1 MLKAVQGLIGGV
13 CLLAVMITANAAS
26 WSEIEN
32 KSRRVNG
39 FMPIYVSSNEGRV
52 WLEVNKFEQPFIM
65 YTGLP
70 FGIGSNDI
78 GLDRGQLGE
87 SRLVQFERYGN
98 KIFLKHLNTRYRAD
112 TDNQAEKNS
121 VNEAFASSV
130 LHGFEIDARSGNRYL
145 IDLTAFLQ
153 QDLHGVSERLKATEQ
168 GSFSVDNSR
177 SALVADKVKNFPKNT
192 LFESVLTFKGSGAGN
207 FVKQVVPT
215 PDAITVHQH
224 VSFVALPDDKY
235 QPRVF
240 HPKSGFFELTYAD
253 YASPIDAAIE
263 KKLIYRHRLE
273 RDKDGKIKPIVY
285 YLDPGAPEPVRTAL
299 LEGARWWE
307 QAFAAIGLEGAYEV
321 RDLPEDADPMDVRY
335 NVIQWVHRATR
346 GWSYGMAMSDPRTGE
361 IIKGHVTLG
370 SLRVRQDLLIAN
382 ALTGVYGKEGD
393 KQAAM
398 DMALARI
405 RQLSAHEVGHTL
417 GIAHNFAAS
426 PSNRASVMDYPH
438 PLVTLEG
445 DTVDGKKV
453 SLKNA
458 YAENI
463 GKWDIEAVRYGY
475 TEFGPE
481 LEQEQEV
488 EALRNIVREA
498 SAKGL
503 MFISD
508 PDARPASGAH
518 PSAHLWDNGQNPA
531 AELARVLE
539 VRQVALG
546 KFGHNNL
553 ADGVPYSE
561 LAETLVPLY
570 LFHRYQVE
578 AAVKLV
584 GGVNYEYSVKG
595 DTYRPVRP
603 VEEGLQKQAIG
614 VLLSTLAAEQLMIP
628 DSLLQVIP
636 PKAYGYYKNRESFN
650 GYTGLTL
657 DPVSMA
663 EVSAKHTLQLLLNP
677 QRLARLLQQKG
688 QAAELPGVEEVV
700 TQLLTTTLRS
710 PEQVGL
716 NGLIQQRV
724 DYLTVMQLLTVASDK
739 NASPEVRAH
748 LHHEI
753 GKLDGWLTT
762 QSKRNS
768 VRYAWLKD
776 LVVQYLNGGFVPNE
790 EAQSLPIPPGSPIGS
805 Y

>member
-26 WSEIEN
+26 WSEIES

-39 FMPIYVSSNEGRV
+39 FMPIYLSTNEGKV
-52 WLEVNKFEQPFIM
+52 WLEVSKFEQPFIM

-70 FGIGSNDI
+70 YGIGSNDI
-78 GLDRGQLGE
+78 GLDRGQLGQ

-98 KIFLKHLNTRYRAD
+98 KIFLKQLNTRYRAD

-130 LHGFEIDARSGNRYL
+130 LHGFEVEARSGSRYL
-145 IDLTAFLQ
+145 IDMTPFVQ
-153 QDLHGVSERLKATEQ
+153 QDLHGVSERLKATNQ
-168 GSFSVDNSR
+168 GSFSIDPSR
-177 SALVADKVKNFPKNT
+177 SALVVDKVKNFPKNI
-192 LFESVLTFKGSGAGN
+192 LFESILTFKGNGAGEY
-207 FVKQVVPT
+207 VKQVVPS
-215 PDAITVHQH
+215 PSAITVQQH
-224 VSFVALPDDKY
+224 VSFVALPDDNY

-253 YASPIDAAIE
+253 YASPIEQPIE
-263 KKLIYRHRLE
+263 KKLIYRHRIE
-273 RDKDGKIKPIVY
+273 RDKDGNIKPIVY

-321 RDLPEDADPMDVRY
+321 RDLPADADPMDVRY

-346 GWSYGMAMSDPRTGE
+346 GWSYGMAMADPRTGE

-382 ALTGVYGKEGD
+382 ALTGVYGKDGD

-438 PLVTLEG
+438 PLVTLDG
-445 DTVDGKKV
+445 DNI

-458 YAENI
+458 YAEGI
-463 GKWDIEAVRYGY
+463 GKWDVEAVRYGY
-475 TEFGPE
+475 TEFETE
-481 LEQEQEV
+481 LEPEQEA
-488 EALRNIVREA
+488 EALRKIVRDY

-508 PDARPASGAH
+508 ADARPASGAH
-518 PSAHLWDNGQNPA
+518 PSAHLWDNAQNSA

-539 VRQVALG
+539 VRKVALA

-553 ADGVPYSE
+553 ADGIPYSE

-584 GGVNYEYSVKG
+584 GGINYEYSVKG
-595 DTYRPVRP
+595 DTYRPIRA
-603 VEEGLQKQAIG
+603 VEDGLQRQAIAA
-614 VLLSTLAAEQLMIP
+614 LLSTLTVDQLTVP
-628 DSLLQVIP
+628 ASVLEVIP

-663 EVSAKHTLQLLLNP
+663 EASAKHTLQLLLNP
-677 QRLARLLQQKG
+677 ERLARLLQQKA
-688 QAAELPGVEEVV
+688 QTPELPGLEETV
-700 TQLLTTTLRS
+700 TQLLATTLRS
-710 PEQVGL
+710 PEQAGL
-716 NGLIQQRV
+716 NGLVQQRV
-724 DYLTVMQLLTVASDK
+724 DYLTVMQLLTVASNHK
-739 NASPEVRAH
+739 ASPEVRAH

-776 LVVQYLNGGFVPNE
+776 LVVQYLNGDFVPQDE
-790 EAQSLPIPPGSPIGS
+790 VQTLPIPPGSPIGS
-805 Y
+805 

>member
-39 FMPIYVSSNEGRV
+39 FMPYYLNSNEGKV
-52 WLEVNKFEQPFIM
+52 WLEVSKFEQPFIM

-70 FGIGSNDI
+70 YGIGSNDI
-78 GLDRGQLGE
+78 GLDRGQLGQT
-87 SRLVQFERYGN
+87 RLVQFERYGN
-98 KIFLKHLNTRYRAD
+98 KVFLKHLNTGYRAD
-112 TDNQAEKNS
+112 TENQAEKNS

-153 QDLHGVSERLKATEQ
+153 QDLHGVSVRLKATQQ
-168 GSFSVDNSR
+168 GNFSIDVSR

-192 LFESVLTFKGSGAGN
+192 LFESVLTFKGSDAGN
-207 FVKQVVPT
+207 HVKQVVPT
-215 PDAITVHQH
+215 PGAITVHQH
-224 VSFVALPDDKY
+224 VSFVAPPDDNY

-253 YASPIDAAIE
+253 YASAIDQQLE
-263 KKLIYRHRLE
+263 QKLIYRHRLE

-417 GIAHNFAAS
+417 GIAHNFASS
-426 PSNRASVMDYPH
+426 PNNRASVMDYPH

-445 DTVDGKKV
+445 ETVDGKKV

-458 YAENI
+458 YAEGI

-475 TEFGPE
+475 TEFDPE
-481 LEQEQEV
+481 LEPEQEV
-488 EALRNIVREA
+488 EALRKIVRDY

-518 PSAHLWDNGQNPA
+518 PSAHLWDNGQNSA

-539 VRQVALG
+539 VRKVALA

-553 ADGVPYSE
+553 ADGIPYSE

-595 DTYRPVRP
+595 DTYRPIRP

-614 VLLSTLAAEQLMIP
+614 VLLSTLAVEQLMIP
-628 DSLLQVIP
+628 DSVLQGIP

-663 EVSAKHTLQLLLNP
+663 EASAKHTLQLLLNRE
-677 QRLARLLQQKG
+677 RLARLLQQKA
-688 QAAELPGVEEVV
+688 QMPELPGLEEVV
-700 TQLLTTTLRS
+700 SQLLTTTLRS
-710 PEQVGL
+710 SEQAEL

-776 LVVQYLNGGFVPNE
+776 LVVQYLNGDFVPNE
-790 EAQSLPIPPGSPIGS
+790 ETQSLPIPPGSPIGS
-805 Y
+805 

>member
-13 CLLAVMITANAAS
+13 CLLAVVLTANAAS

-52 WLEVNKFEQPFIM
+52 WLEISKFEQPFIM

-87 SRLVQFERYGN
+87 SKLVQFERYGN

-130 LHGFEIDARSGNRYL
+130 LYGFEIDARNGNRYL

-153 QDLHGVSERLKATEQ
+153 QDLHGVSDRLKATSQ
-168 GSFSVDNSR
+168 GSYSIDRSR

-192 LFESVLTFKGSGAGN
+192 LFESVLTFNGSAAGDY
-207 FVKQVVPT
+207 VKQVVPT

-224 VSFVALPDDKY
+224 VSFVALPDANY
-235 QPRVF
+235 EPRVF

-253 YASPIDAAIE
+253 YASPINQPIE
-263 KKLIYRHRLE
+263 KKLIYRHRIV
-273 RDKDGKIKPIVY
+273 RDQDGKIKPIIY

-321 RDLPEDADPMDVRY
+321 RGLPADADPMDVRY

-346 GWSYGMAMSDPRTGE
+346 GWSYGMAMADPRTGE

-382 ALTGVYGKEGD
+382 ALTGVHGKDGD
-393 KQAAM
+393 QQAAM

-426 PSNRASVMDYPH
+426 PTNRASVMDYPH
-438 PLVTLEG
+438 PLVSL
-445 DTVDGKKV
+445 DGKNIN
-453 SLKNA
+453 LKNA
-458 YAENI
+458 YAEGI
-463 GKWDIEAVRYGY
+463 GQWDIEAVRYGY
-475 TEFGPE
+475 SEIEGE
-481 LEQEQEV
+481 SEE
-488 EALRNIVREA
+488 EALRNIVRNA

-508 PDARPASGAH
+508 ADARPASGAH
-518 PSAHLWDNGQNPA
+518 PSAHLWDNAQNPA

-539 VRQVALG
+539 IRQVALN

-595 DTYRPVRP
+595 DTFRPVRA
-603 VEEGLQKQAIG
+603 VEDGLQRQAINT
-614 VLLSTLAAEQLMIP
+614 LLSTLSVEQLAVPQSVLEI
-628 DSLLQVIP
+628 IP
-636 PKAYGYYKNRESFN
+636 PKAYGYYRNRESFN

-663 EVSAKHTLQLLLNP
+663 EASAKHTLQLLLNP
-677 QRLARLLQQKG
+677 ERLARLLQQKA
-688 QAAELPGVEEVV
+688 QTAELPGLEEVV

-710 PEQVGL
+710 PEQSGI

-724 DYLTVMQLLTVASDK
+724 DYLTVMQLLSVAS
-739 NASPEVRAH
+739 NPQASPEVRAH
-748 LHHEI
+748 LHNEI

-776 LVVQYLNGGFVPNE
+776 LVVQYLNGNFEPQQEV
-790 EAQSLPIPPGSPIGS
+790 QTLPIPPGSPIGS
-805 Y
+805 

>member
-13 CLLAVMITANAAS
+13 CLLAVVLTANAAN

-32 KSRRVNG
+32 KSRRING
-39 FMPIYVSSNEGRV
+39 FMPIYVSSNEGKV
-52 WLEVNKFEQPFIM
+52 WLEVSKFEQPFIM

-87 SRLVQFERYGN
+87 SKLVQFERYGN

-130 LHGFEIDARSGNRYL
+130 LYGFEIDARSGNRYL
-145 IDLTAFLQ
+145 IDVTPFLQ
-153 QDLHGVSERLKATEQ
+153 QDLHGVSDRLKATDQ
-168 GSFSVDNSR
+168 GNYSVDRNR

-192 LFESVLTFKGSGAGN
+192 LFESVLTFNGSAAGDY
-207 FVKQVVPT
+207 VRQVVPT

-224 VSFVALPDDKY
+224 VSFVALPDDNY
-235 QPRVF
+235 EPRVF

-253 YASPIDAAIE
+253 YASPIDQPIE
-263 KKLIYRHRLE
+263 KKLIYRHRIE
-273 RDKDGKIKPIVY
+273 RDKNGKIKPIIY

-321 RDLPEDADPMDVRY
+321 RDLPADADPMDVRY

-346 GWSYGMAMSDPRTGE
+346 GWSYGMAMADPRTGE

-382 ALTGVYGKEGD
+382 ALTGVHGKDGD

-426 PSNRASVMDYPH
+426 PTNRASVMDYPH
-438 PLVTLEG
+438 PLVSL
-445 DTVDGKKV
+445 DGKNIN
-453 SLKNA
+453 LKNA
-458 YAENI
+458 YAEGI
-463 GKWDIEAVRYGY
+463 GQWDIEAVRYGY
-475 TEFGPE
+475 TEIE
-481 LEQEQEV
+481 EENEE
-488 EALRNIVREA
+488 EALRNIVRNA

-508 PDARPASGAH
+508 ADARPASGAH
-518 PSAHLWDNGQNPA
+518 PSAHLWDNSQNPA

-539 VRQVALG
+539 IRQTALN

-595 DTYRPVRP
+595 DTYRPVRA
-603 VEEGLQKQAIG
+603 VEDGLQRQAIST
-614 VLLSTLAAEQLMIP
+614 LLSTLSVEQLAVP
-628 DSLLQVIP
+628 ASVLEVIP

-663 EVSAKHTLQLLLNP
+663 EASAKHTLQLLLNP
-677 QRLARLLQQKG
+677 ERLARLLQQKA
-688 QAAELPGVEEVV
+688 QTAELPGLEEVV

-710 PEQVGL
+710 PEQSGL

-724 DYLTVMQLLTVASDK
+724 DYLTVMQLLSVAS
-739 NASPEVRAH
+739 NQQASPEVRAH
-748 LHHEI
+748 LHNEI

-776 LVVQYLNGGFVPNE
+776 LVVQYLNGNFKPQEDV
-790 EAQSLPIPPGSPIGS
+790 QTLPIPPGSPIGS
-805 Y
+805 

>member
-39 FMPIYVSSNEGRV
+39 FMPIYVSSNEGKV

-112 TDNQAEKNS
+112 TDSQAEKNS

-153 QDLHGVSERLKATEQ
+153 QDLHGVSERLKATNQ
-168 GSFSVDNSR
+168 GSFSIDGSR
-177 SALVADKVKNFPKNT
+177 SALVVDKVKNFPKNT
-192 LFESVLTFKGSGAGN
+192 LFESVLTFQGSAAGN
-207 FVKQVVPT
+207 YVKQVVPT
-215 PDAITVHQH
+215 PEAITVHQH
-224 VSFVALPDDKY
+224 VSFVALPDDNY

-253 YASPIDAAIE
+253 YASPIDQPIE
-263 KKLIYRHRLE
+263 KKLIYRHRIE
-273 RDKDGKIKPIVY
+273 RDKDGNIKPIVY

-321 RDLPEDADPMDVRY
+321 RDLPADADPMDVRY

-346 GWSYGMAMSDPRTGE
+346 GWSYGMAMADPRTGE

-426 PSNRASVMDYPH
+426 ANNRASVMDYPH

-445 DTVDGKKV
+445 ETVDGKKV
-453 SLKNA
+453 SLKGA
-458 YAENI
+458 YAEGI

-475 TEFGPE
+475 SEIE
-481 LEQEQEV
+481 EENEE
-488 EALRNIVREA
+488 EALRKIVRDY

-503 MFISD
+503 LFISD
-508 PDARPASGAH
+508 ADARPASGAH
-518 PSAHLWDNGQNPA
+518 PSAHLWDNGQNAA
-531 AELARVLE
+531 AELTRVLE
-539 VRQVALG
+539 VRKLALA

-553 ADGVPYSE
+553 ADGMPYSE

-595 DTYRPVRP
+595 DTYRPVRA
-603 VEEGLQKQAIG
+603 VEDGLQRQAIG
-614 VLLSTLAAEQLMIP
+614 ALLSTLSVEQLTVP
-628 DSLLQVIP
+628 ASVLEVIP

-663 EVSAKHTLQLLLNP
+663 EASAKHTLQLLLNP
-677 QRLARLLQQKG
+677 ERLARLLQQKA
-688 QAAELPGVEEVV
+688 QTPELPGLEETV

-710 PEQVGL
+710 PEQLGL

-724 DYLTVMQLLTVASDK
+724 DYLTVMQLLSVAS
-739 NASPEVRAH
+739 NQQASPEVRAH
-748 LHHEI
+748 LHNEI

-776 LVVQYLNGGFVPNE
+776 LVVQYLNGDFEPQE
-790 EAQSLPIPPGSPIGS
+790 EGKTLPIPPGSPIGS
-805 Y
+805 

>member
-39 FMPIYVSSNEGRV
+39 FMPIYLSVSEGKV
-52 WLEVNKFEQPFIM
+52 WLEVSKFEQPFIM

-98 KIFLKHLNTRYRAD
+98 KVLLKHLNTRYRAD
-112 TDNQAEKNS
+112 TENPAEKNS

-130 LHGFEIDARSGNRYL
+130 LHGFEVEARSGSRYL
-145 IDLTAFLQ
+145 INVTPFLQ
-153 QDLHGVSERLKATEQ
+153 QDLHGVSDRLKGTNQ
-168 GSFSVDNSR
+168 GSFSIDPSR

-192 LFESVLTFKGSGAGN
+192 LFESILTFKGSDAGDY
-207 FVKQVVPT
+207 VKQVVPT
-215 PDAITVHQH
+215 PSAITVHQH
-224 VSFVALPDDKY
+224 VSFVALPDDNY

-253 YASPIDAAIE
+253 YASPIDQPIE

-321 RDLPEDADPMDVRY
+321 RDLPADADPMDVRY

-346 GWSYGMAMSDPRTGE
+346 GWSYGMAMADPRTGE

-438 PLVTLEG
+438 PLVSL
-445 DTVDGKKV
+445 DGERV
-453 SLKNA
+453 SLSNA
-458 YAENI
+458 YAEGI

-475 TEFGPE
+475 TEFEP
-481 LEQEQEV
+481 EQEV
-488 EALRNIVREA
+488 EALRKVVRNT
-498 SAKGL
+498 SAQGL

-508 PDARPASGAH
+508 ADARPASGAH
-518 PSAHLWDNGQNPA
+518 PSAHLWDNAQNPA

-539 VRQVALG
+539 VRQVALQ

-553 ADGVPYSE
+553 PDAMPYSE

-570 LFHRYQVE
+570 LFHRFQVE

-595 DTYRPVRP
+595 DSYRPVRP

-614 VLLSTLAAEQLMIP
+614 VLLSTLSIEQLSIP
-628 DSLLQVIP
+628 DSVLQVIP
-636 PKAYGYYKNRESFN
+636 PKAYGYYKNRESFS

-663 EVSAKHTLQLLLNP
+663 EASAKHSLQLLLNP
-677 QRLARLLQQKG
+677 ERLARLLQQKA
-688 QAAELPGVEEVV
+688 QVTELPGMEDVV

-710 PEQVGL
+710 PEQSGL

-724 DYLTVMQLLTVASDK
+724 DYLTVMELLTVASDK

-776 LVVQYLNGGFVPNE
+776 LVVQYLNGDFEPQREV
-790 EAQSLPIPPGSPIGS
+790 QSLPIPPGSPIGS
-805 Y
+805 